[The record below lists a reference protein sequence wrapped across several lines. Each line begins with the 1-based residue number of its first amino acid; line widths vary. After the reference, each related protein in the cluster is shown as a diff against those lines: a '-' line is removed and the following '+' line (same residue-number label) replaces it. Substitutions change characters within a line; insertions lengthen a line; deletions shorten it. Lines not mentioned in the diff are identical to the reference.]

1 MTATQLTAES
11 IQVSRDDRDIL
22 RGVDLEARAGQLVA
36 VSGPSGAGKSTLLAV
51 LGGLVSPG
59 GGSVLCSEEPATDP
73 AARPV
78 GIAFILQ
85 TYGLVTSL
93 TAGENVAIGLRAA
106 GVEGRAATQRSLEAL
121 ARLGVSDL
129 ADRLAEE
136 LSGGQR
142 QRVAVVR
149 ALVLTADLVLADEP
163 TSELDEV
170 NRDHVMAAL
179 RQEAERG
186 AIVLVASHD
195 PEVAELC
202 DREYHLLDGAVEWT
216 R

>member
-11 IQVSRDDRDIL
+11 IQVSRDGRDIL
-22 RGVDLEARAGQLVA
+22 RGVDLEAGAGQLVA

-59 GGSVLCSEEPATDP
+59 GGSVLCSGEPATDP

-106 GVEGRAATQRSLEAL
+106 GLEGRAATQRSLEAL
-121 ARLGVSDL
+121 ARLGISDL

-149 ALVLTADLVLADEP
+149 ALVLTADLLLADEP

-179 RQEAERG
+179 RQEAVRG